1 MATTERFDSI
11 EAVQRE
17 RERLRALRD
26 QQLVQLTTHWGHLR
40 EPGLQKA
47 IGTGMLKVFTRSL
60 FSWNTAK
67 DVASGIS
74 PEMIGG
80 IAGLAF
86 GGRAKTTAGKIL
98 AMGLSA
104 AVPFI
109 ADRFRGKGTGHNVM
123 SELDRSW
130 ERVKNYVRDRRDAR
144 AERRASDEQ

>member
-1 MATTERFDSI
+1 MATTERFESM

-17 RERLRALRD
+17 RERLRAQRD
-26 QQLVQLTTHWGHLR
+26 ERLSQLNGHWEHLR
-40 EPGLQKA
+40 EPALQKA
-47 IGTGMLKVFTRSL
+47 IAGGALKVMSRSL

-80 IAGLAF
+80 LAGLAF

-109 ADRFRGKGTGHNVM
+109 AERLGKRSAGSNVM
-123 SELDRSW
+123 SEIERSW
-130 ERVKNYVRDRRDAR
+130 ERVKAYVHERREAR
-144 AERRASDEQ
+144 SDRRASDGQ

>member
-11 EAVQRE
+11 EAVKRE
-17 RERLRALRD
+17 RERLRAQRD
-26 QQLVQLTTHWGHLR
+26 QQLVQLTTHWEHFR

-47 IGTGMLKVFTRSL
+47 IGTGMVKVLTRSL

-86 GGRAKTTAGKIL
+86 GGRATTTAGKIL

-109 ADRFRGKGTGHNVM
+109 AERIGKSGTGSNVM
-123 SELDRSW
+123 SELERSW
-130 ERVKNYVRDRRDAR
+130 QRVKSYVRGRRDAR
-144 AERRASDEQ
+144 AERRASDGQ